1 MSGRLGFDLQSFVSA
16 AGLGM
21 PVAADFF
28 VVVGAQS
35 QVASGS
41 GSGSGSASA
50 TASGGIARDSLL
62 TFEGAAAAAEKSGL
76 LGGGW
81 AAMVAGALGLAVL

>member
-1 MSGRLGFDLQSFVSA
+1 MSSRLGFDLQSFVSA

-21 PVAADFF
+21 PVAAGFF
-28 VVVGAQS
+28 VVGARS
-35 QVASGS
+35 QVASWNGN
-41 GSGSGSASA
+41 GSASA
-50 TASGGIARDSLL
+50 TASGGVAKNSLL
-62 TFEGAAAAAEKSGL
+62 PFERAAAGRSGL